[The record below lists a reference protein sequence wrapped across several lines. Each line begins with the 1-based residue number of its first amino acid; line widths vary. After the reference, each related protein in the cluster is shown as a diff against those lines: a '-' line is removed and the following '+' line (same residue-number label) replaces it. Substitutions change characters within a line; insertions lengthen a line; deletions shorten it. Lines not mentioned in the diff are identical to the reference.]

1 MAEQLAL
8 TTAGSIAGYSIKK
21 VLFDWEKAT
30 IKVVVADVNDFR
42 RFCTYDGTVATTFMV
57 QLNKINL
64 TTTSLQRR
72 ILERLVTDGKL
83 PPGTVTGTPD

>member
-8 TTAGSIAGYSIKK
+8 TTPGSIAGYSIKK
-21 VLFDWEKAT
+21 VVFDWERAF
-30 IKVVVADVNDFR
+30 IKIVVADVNNFR
-42 RFCTYDGTVATTFMV
+42 LLCQYDGDTATTLMV

-64 TTTSLQRR
+64 STISLQRR

-83 PPGTVTGTPD
+83 PSGTVTGTPD